1 MRSWSTSCDA
11 HVGRLSPD
19 AGCITRLRGPSWGC
33 PVARLRHFR
42 APLVPPLEQRRAE
55 QDEAGPGAP
64 RVARG
69 AGLGAGGAPSP
80 CSAGLRRT
88 RRAPHFLLGKMAG
101 DEAGVTLGQPHLS
114 RQDLA
119 TLNVTKLT
127 PLSPEVISRQ
137 ATINIGTIGHVAHG
151 KSTVVKA
158 ISGVHTVRFKNELER
173 NITIKLGYANAK
185 IYKLDDPSCSR
196 PECYRSCGSSTPD
209 EFPTDIPGTK
219 GNFKLIRHVS
229 FVDCPGHDILM
240 ATMLNGAA
248 VMDAALLLIAGNE
261 SCPQPQTSEHLAAIE
276 IMKLKHI
283 LILQNKI
290 DLVKESQAKEQ
301 YEQILAFVQGTVAEG
316 APIIPIS
323 AQLKYNIEVVCEY
336 IVKKIP
342 VPLRDFTSE
351 PRLIVIRS
359 FDVNK
364 PGCEVD
370 DLKGGVAGGS
380 ILKGV
385 LKVGQ
390 ELEVRPGIVSK
401 DSEGKLMCKPIFS
414 KIVSL
419 FAEHN
424 DLQYAAP
431 GGLIGVGTK
440 IDPTLCRADR
450 MVGQVLGAVGALP
463 EIFTELE
470 ISYFLLRRLLGVRTE
485 GDKKAAKV
493 QKLSKNEVLMVNIG
507 SLSTGGRVSAVKADL
522 GKIVLTN
529 PVCTEVGEKIALSRR
544 VEKHWRLIGWGQ
556 IRRGVTIKPTVDD
569 D

>member
-1 MRSWSTSCDA
+1 MVLC
-11 HVGRLSPD
+11 
-19 AGCITRLRGPSWGC
+19 
-33 PVARLRHFR
+33 
-42 APLVPPLEQRRAE
+42 
-55 QDEAGPGAP
+55 
-64 RVARG
+64 
-69 AGLGAGGAPSP
+69 
-80 CSAGLRRT
+80 
-88 RRAPHFLLGKMAG
+88 LLM
-101 DEAGVTLGQPHLS
+101 
-114 RQDLA
+114 
-119 TLNVTKLT
+119 
-127 PLSPEVISRQ
+127 
-137 ATINIGTIGHVAHG
+137 IGSEKRI
-151 KSTVVKA
+151 
-158 ISGVHTVRFKNELER
+158 L
-173 NITIKLGYANAK
+173 
-185 IYKLDDPSCSR
+185 
-196 PECYRSCGSSTPD
+196 
-209 EFPTDIPGTK
+209 
-219 GNFKLIRHVS
+219 RHVS

-380 ILKGV
+380 ILKRRIKELAGIEIGRHV
-385 LKVGQ
+385 AFGEPLMCLNSRNPPQVTPFWKLDPPWNLSRCVVGQ
-390 ELEVRPGIVSK
+390 EIEVRPGIVSK

-450 MVGQVLGAVGALP
+450 MVGQVLGAVEALP

-544 VEKHWRLIGWGQ
+544 VEKHWR
-556 IRRGVTIKPTVDD
+556 
-569 D
+569 